1 MKKSAEPVVVRLETR
16 QKNSTHNAHCSEC
29 RSSSILY
36 QGGKTKPVPMF
47 VLKKRVTI
55 PAKRYLSLSLEQSQQ
70 AVFEELKNALGKL
83 AEG

>member
-1 MKKSAEPVVVRLETR
+1 M
-16 QKNSTHNAHCSEC
+16 
-29 RSSSILY
+29 Y